1 MNTMK
6 LKTKKALITIL
17 ADRLFPALDS
27 EEKDTREDYRIIGDS
42 DEQATDWRTGELK
55 FNDDGE
61 PIMEKKWGYVQ
72 KTQEELTED
81 DIARLAAIET
91 LRTALE
97 KLI

>member
-42 DEQATDWRTGELK
+42 DKQATDWRTGELR
-55 FNDDGE
+55 FTEDGE
-61 PIMEKKWGYVQ
+61 PIMEKEWAYVQ
-72 KTQEELTED
+72 KTQEELTEED
-81 DIARLAAIET
+81 LAKLAAIET
-91 LRTALE
+91 LRNALE